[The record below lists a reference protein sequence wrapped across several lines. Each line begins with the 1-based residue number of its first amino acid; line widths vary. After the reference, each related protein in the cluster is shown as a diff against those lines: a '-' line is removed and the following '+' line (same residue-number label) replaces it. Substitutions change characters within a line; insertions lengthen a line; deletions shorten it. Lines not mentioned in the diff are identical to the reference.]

1 MIGRLHGGALAMAIE
16 SSAVLHKHADTHP
29 DSFIESNDNVARVE
43 ENKQP
48 SATTTATTA
57 TTTATATVSN
67 NALGSSGQPQG
78 QQRGQGLASISCIE
92 IQYLSAMKVDVATE
106 LNQLYPSQPLTKQFS
121 IFLPFL

>member
-29 DSFIESNDNVARVE
+29 VSFIESNDNVARVE

-57 TTTATATVSN
+57 TATG
-67 NALGSSGQPQG
+67 NASSQTGLSQG

-92 IQYLSAMKVDVATE
+92 IQYLSAMKVAATE
-106 LNQLYPSQPLTKQFS
+106 LNHLYPSQPLLNQSS
-121 IFLPFL
+121 IFLPFQ